1 MNFLVVLKDKAI
13 ERSTFL
19 YVQLTEDK
27 TLLHF
32 FARIPFRRLDF
43 GRNLS
48 IRRTGCYLSFF
59 NKELELPVKDYLELS
74 LESWDQVSI

>member
-1 MNFLVVLKDKAI
+1 MNFLVVLKDKSI

-32 FARIPFRRLDF
+32 SPEFHLEGLTLGEIYQSEGLDAF
-43 GRNLS
+43 F
-48 IRRTGCYLSFF
+48 SFF
-59 NKELELPVKDYLELS
+59 
-74 LESWDQVSI
+74 Q